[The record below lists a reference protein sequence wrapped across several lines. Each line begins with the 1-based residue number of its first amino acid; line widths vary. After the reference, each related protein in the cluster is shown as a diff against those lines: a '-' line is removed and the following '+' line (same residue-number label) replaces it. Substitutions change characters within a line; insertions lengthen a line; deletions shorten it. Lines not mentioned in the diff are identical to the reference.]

1 MKTYR
6 KVATIQAEQF
16 DGSKEMINRYDIKN
30 KLNKY
35 FIPTSEGDM
44 EMSVGYWIATGN
56 NGDHW
61 AISNEY
67 FKKNYVEDN

>member
-1 MKTYR
+1 
-6 KVATIQAEQF
+6 
-16 DGSKEMINRYDIKN
+16 MINKYDIKN

-35 FIPTSEGDM
+35 FIPTSEGGM

-67 FKKNYVEDN
+67 FKKNYVENN